1 MKYKYFNLINDLKNT
16 LVVEE
21 SEPSVN
27 TALYNQTV
35 NNLSWYGL
43 PRDIKKLID
52 LINHSSIIIENK
64 VSWYN
69 VREKAEE
76 IYNNFN

>member
-1 MKYKYFNLINDLKNT
+1 MKYNYFNLINDLKTT

-27 TALYNQTV
+27 TALYNQIV
-35 NNLSWYGL
+35 KNLNWYGL
-43 PRDIKKLID
+43 PKDIKKLID
-52 LINHSSIIIENK
+52 LINHSSIIIENR

-69 VREKAEE
+69 IREKTEE

>member
-21 SEPSVN
+21 SESSVN

>member
-21 SEPSVN
+21 LESSVN